1 MTPVGGRYRMC
12 ELSESNEKC
21 NPVISLMTK
30 RYRIYP
36 IWLITTLGLFGSVD
50 SWCFFDSKRVVFLH
64 LGMRSA
70 SPPPG
75 RCCSQT
81 TVAGCDLRRVF
92 SLRFVLTFRGKQTP
106 HLIEIYQFGVLR

>member
-50 SWCFFDSKRVVFLH
+50 SWCFF
-64 LGMRSA
+64 
-70 SPPPG
+70 
-75 RCCSQT
+75 
-81 TVAGCDLRRVF
+81 
-92 SLRFVLTFRGKQTP
+92 
-106 HLIEIYQFGVLR
+106 